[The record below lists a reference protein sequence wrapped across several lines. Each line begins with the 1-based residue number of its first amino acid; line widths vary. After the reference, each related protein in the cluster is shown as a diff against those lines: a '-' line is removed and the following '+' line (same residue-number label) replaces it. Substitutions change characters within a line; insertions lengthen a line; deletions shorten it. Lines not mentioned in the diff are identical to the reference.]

1 MGFEVEKKQTKTIA
15 VLQYAKQLII
25 KNKKKNKKKNKSC
38 FTVCETANK
47 HGSQQCKFKFYFG
60 N

>member
-25 KNKKKNKKKNKSC
+25 KNKKKNKKKKQELFHSLRNS
-38 FTVCETANK
+38 
-47 HGSQQCKFKFYFG
+47 
-60 N
+60 